1 MHTAILDRSLESFE
15 AIRRHI
21 TFSASLRGQIGAPEL
36 ECADGNVKCSEV
48 RRIMREASDTTNWR
62 VIDHCAAV
70 TRSYAL
76 FESFVMEV
84 LREYLAFLSCSYK
97 MSALGPEFGVRYTRG
112 IGKILQDQQKH
123 RYRNLNIATVIS
135 GASEALGDKDGYQ
148 IQVEALLRTEQNL
161 RMAELHRL
169 FNDCGLTGL
178 ESWIG
183 SHAAVQAFFADQA
196 RLSDTASS
204 ELKQIVDYRN
214 EAAHGDVDD
223 VLGPDVLIEF
233 TYFFEAMCRS
243 LLDVIQYD
251 TIRRAKELNRAAVV
265 GFISEQ
271 FRDDIV
277 VAKVSNATLTV
288 GDKLYV
294 FKKGLTLIAEVKS
307 IQLDDEDVETVTAV
321 EEMEVGL
328 RLGVRAKEGCELLRL
343 QFD

>member
-1 MHTAILDRSLESFE
+1 MHAAILDRSLQGLE
-15 AIRRHI
+15 AVRKHI
-21 TFSASLRGQIGAPEL
+21 AFSANLRGQVGATEF
-36 ECADGNVKCSEV
+36 ECAEGNAKCSDV
-48 RRIMREASDTTNWR
+48 RRIMGEASDSTNWR

-76 FESFVMEV
+76 FESFVMEI
-84 LREYLAFLSCSYK
+84 LREYLAFLSGAYK
-97 MSALGPEFGVRYTRG
+97 LSALGTEFGTRYTRG
-112 IGKILQDQQKH
+112 IGKILQEQHKH
-123 RYRNLNIATVIS
+123 RYRDINIATLIA
-135 GASEALGDKDGYQ
+135 GASAALSDMDGYH
-148 IQVEALLRTEQNL
+148 IQAEALLRTEQNL

-178 ESWIG
+178 EAWVA
-183 SHAAVQAFFADQA
+183 SHAAVKAFFADQA

-243 LLDVIQYD
+243 LLDIIQYD
-251 TIRRAKELNRAAVV
+251 TIRRAKELNRVAIV
-265 GFISEQ
+265 GYISEQ
-271 FRDDIV
+271 FKDDIV

-294 FKKGLTLIAEVKS
+294 FKKGLAMVAEVKS
-307 IQLDDEDVETVTAV
+307 IQINNADLESVTAV

-328 RLGVRAKEGCELLRL
+328 RIGVRAKEGCELLRL
-343 QFD
+343 NFD